1 MKYFVGQNI
10 TINRKVKKED
20 VEKFA
25 ELSGDYNPI
34 HLDENYAKE
43 TRFGK
48 CIAHGML
55 SGAYISSILG
65 TDFPGE
71 GTVYVSQNLKFV
83 RPIYIGADIKIKLE
97 IKDIIRDKKAVIK
110 TEIIDCEDNLL
121 VSGAAEVLL
130 PQNN

>member
-65 TDFPGE
+65 TEFPGK
-71 GTVYVSQNLKFV
+71 GTVYISQNLKFV

-97 IKDIIRDKKAVIK
+97 IKDIVRDKKAVIK

-121 VSGAAEVLL
+121 VSGEAEVLL